1 MSKSGGFGAGNVM
14 SGGKAAAGGGRATG
28 MQTGAAQTKE
38 QIIKGGIT
46 SLHHGLI
53 AKLKA
58 ASVINKEIKD
68 TLFKNFPAGVVGK
81 SHVQRIEGTLGQTDG
96 LPSGQQLEV
105 QKLMGGLGVLYIKQ
119 RASVDSGQL
128 GGRSVEKGDTVPLTA
143 ESMALSINEL
153 GARLG
158 WNGKATTQTE
168 GVVDTSEIRDRA
180 GKSLGFGDNLA
191 ILFAAVPIDGHDVSY
206 EASYTTVELKYKE
219 ETRGERM
226 RVDQGPLKATWAEKT
241 FYASLVGVLIAET
254 LKDFTEKE
262 RKEARAATTRA
273 LQPYIGVQ
281 LQSLR
286 MSEYY
291 TMKENFAA
299 IIKVFEGTSQ
309 AKDVHAAD
317 KQVVQQALLWVF
329 LAMKD
334 HTAVHE
340 QNTVMGT
347 PTEAL
352 SGLFDTLVNE
362 ATATTEQINACSMML
377 LDALTGAA
385 GYEEERTFAGPQRLS
400 GTITRR
406 AGESGD
412 EGSDARQAADDG
424 GLHSGDEAE
433 ATGDTSGDD
442 DEAGSETGSRFSGR
456 SSARATEDGG
466 RRVSSL
472 TPLAKRLRYN
482 AEEDEKKKKRGRGGP
497 QGRVGGME
505 EEAQRRA
512 AIADILPFP
521 NAQFDKAIRQDQDFM
536 NTLRA
541 LYAQIGPHPGTGETR
556 GWTETA
562 YNLAITLWP
571 GILRK
576 MAEHSQAFFTAV
588 PFAQITAR
596 AGARQGHDA
605 QHHQGGGR
613 GAQQQQGGGGHR
625 QQRQQG
631 GYNQQQGGYNQQQ
644 QGGYNQQ
651 QRNNY
656 QQTGQG
662 GFINAVEMPPAI
674 GGRPAGGAQT
684 PAGRGSG
691 LPARG
696 YQGRGGRGGAG
707 RGSYNQQNAGRF
719 SPNYYGPQT
728 GVPGAQGGRGA
739 TGGQTA
745 QRPAPTPAWL
755 QQQQQ
760 QQAQRQPQQQT
771 GALQSAARWQQQQT
785 QQQQYQQQ
793 QYQQQQY
800 QGMPPPPPRQQQ
812 GGARVVDFSAQGLWV
827 VEAKEPRGVQGEIM
841 AIGRGKVRGPPRFVQ
856 RTAPGGG
863 QTYTLTSEEGAAK
876 PEGNTELG
884 FLQKQS
890 PTCVLWILR
899 NDRSMMPVVTMIDGG
914 AGTCVVTPAGI
925 RMLAANG
932 VKMTSITLE
941 QPVTFGGLTGSMS
954 YPPVKRMMRF
964 IIHHGDIGVDVEF
977 AVMGA
982 DTDPPRIVVGSW
994 FSEPAGQ
1001 KTDCAEKSLEWTIGG
1016 RVEKYVYQLEDPTV
1030 LDPGDATILRA
1041 YMMKF
1046 GKGRET
1052 PDLRAIA
1059 EMRRTAG
1066 WWAAK

>member
-1 MSKSGGFGAGNVM
+1 MSKSGGFGAGNGM

-28 MQTGAAQTKE
+28 AQTGAAQTKE
-38 QIIKGGIT
+38 QIVTGGIT
-46 SLHHGLI
+46 LLHHSII
-53 AKLKA
+53 AKLKS
-58 ASVINKEIKD
+58 ASVINKEIRD
-68 TLFKNFPAGVVGK
+68 TFFANFPAAVVEK
-81 SHVQRIEGTLGQTDG
+81 SHVRRIAGTLGQTDG
-96 LPSGQQLEV
+96 LPTGQQLEV
-105 QKLMGGLGVLYIKQ
+105 QKLMGGLGVLYIK
-119 RASVDSGQL
+119 RMVTVDSGQL
-128 GGRSVEKGDTVPLTA
+128 GGTSVEKGDTVPLTA
-143 ESMALSINEL
+143 ESMAQCINEL
-153 GARLG
+153 GGRFG
-158 WNGKATTQTE
+158 WSGKATTSIE
-168 GVVDTSEIRDRA
+168 GVVDTSEIVDRV
-180 GKSLGFGDNLA
+180 GKSLVFGDNLA

-262 RKEARAATTRA
+262 RREARAATTRA
-273 LQPYIGVQ
+273 LQPYIGAQ
-281 LQSLR
+281 LRSLK
-286 MSEYY
+286 MSERS

-317 KQVVQQALLWVF
+317 KQVVQQALLRVF
-329 LAMKD
+329 LDLKE

-352 SGLFDTLVNE
+352 SGLFDSLVNE
-362 ATATTEQINACSMML
+362 ATATIEQINACSMML
-377 LDALTGAA
+377 LDALTGGA
-385 GYEEERTFAGPQRLS
+385 GYDVERTFAGPQRPS
-400 GTITRR
+400 GTITSRE
-406 AGESGD
+406 GESGN
-412 EGSDARQAADDG
+412 EGLDARQAADDG
-424 GLHSGDEAE
+424 GLHGEGLHDEDDGGATGATADDGDE
-433 ATGDTSGDD
+433 
-442 DEAGSETGSRFSGR
+442 SESDVSSMFSG
-456 SSARATEDGG
+456 SSARTTEDGG
-466 RRVSSL
+466 RRYSSL
-472 TPLAKRLRYN
+472 TPLAKRLRYY
-482 AEEDEKKKKRGRGGP
+482 AEEDEKKKKRGMGGMN
-497 QGRVGGME
+497 GTVGGME
-505 EEAQRRA
+505 EEAKRRA
-512 AIADILPFP
+512 AIEDILPFP
-521 NAQFDKAIRQDQDFM
+521 NSQFDKAIRQDQDFM

-541 LYAQIGPHPGTGETR
+541 LYAQIEPHPRTGETR

-596 AGARQGHDA
+596 AGAHQGQDT

-613 GAQQQQGGGGHR
+613 GAQQHQGGGGHR

-644 QGGYNQQ
+644 
-651 QRNNY
+651 RNNY
-656 QQTGQG
+656 PQTGQG
-662 GFINAVEMPPAI
+662 GFINAVETPPAI

-684 PAGRGSG
+684 LSGRGSG

-707 RGSYNQQNAGRF
+707 RGRYNQQSAGI
-719 SPNYYGPQT
+719 SPHYYGPQT
-728 GVPGAQGGRGA
+728 GAPGAQGGRGA

-760 QQAQRQPQQQT
+760 QAQRQPQQQT
-771 GALQSAARWQQQQT
+771 GALQSTARWQQQQT
-785 QQQQYQQQ
+785 QQQQYQQP

-827 VEAKEPRGVQGEIM
+827 VEAKEPRGFQGEIM
-841 AIGRGKVRGPPRFVQ
+841 AIGQGKVRGPPRFVQ

-863 QTYTLTSEEGAAK
+863 QTYTLTSEEGAAR

-1001 KTDCAEKSLEWTIGG
+1001 KTDCAEKYLEWTIGG
-1016 RVEKYVYQLEDPTV
+1016 RVERYVYQLGDPTV
-1030 LDPGDATILRA
+1030 LDPGDATILRG